1 MHDTARAVL
10 EGLMAAVAYDLLKAL
25 MARIRKNPRCQ
36 RYQPKHLR

>member
-10 EGLMAAVAYDLLKAL
+10 EGLMAAVAYDLLRAL
-25 MARIRKNPRCQ
+25 TARIRENLRRQ